1 MKIERFLYTYFFRL
15 PLGEC
20 GRQRTFSKFLIIVFF
35 YESANILSV
44 K

>member
-20 GRQRTFSKFLIIVFF
+20 GRQRTFSKFLIIVF
-35 YESANILSV
+35 YESANIMSV